1 MKVMERDILKIRV
14 FLQNVLETNLE
25 SFLKKNFLKDVNEE
39 NWYINFFRSLLFR
52 ILKRYQKYILNFA

>member
-14 FLQNVLETNLE
+14 FLRNVLETNLE

-39 NWYINFFRSLLFR
+39 N
-52 ILKRYQKYILNFA
+52 

>member
-14 FLQNVLETNLE
+14 FLRNVLETNLE

-39 NWYINFFRSLLFR
+39 NWYINFFRSSLFR
-52 ILKRYQKYILNFA
+52 ILKRYQKY

>member
-39 NWYINFFRSLLFR
+39 N
-52 ILKRYQKYILNFA
+52 